1 MQIDTKIIGQDK
13 FNFATKILLES
24 QNYLDL
30 TQETSCYSFIIEG
43 SEPLGTKRKFIFKI
57 DDTFYCFKL
66 RTLVQFNYYVD
77 FDNVLEYGNSAAEL
91 LALQNI
97 SAFLGK
103 KIYVICAMYNLDNPI
118 NPTVDKFG
126 LRVSSFNNIYQKFF
140 QSQEYILP
148 NKKIISI
155 DAEKFTQGNANINTS
170 GRIKVNNVWQD
181 WTELSDLK
189 YKNCDAVQV
198 KAEHTLTRLDGQD
211 ASKVNFKINY
221 CDADSLSGDKVEI
234 IFIPEKLPDKFF
246 DELDTEIYDDDI
258 FPTESQLK
266 SIVDGIYLPTY
277 DSDPVTVA
285 DILQL
290 LNGDSTFE
298 DAKNSTCLV
307 LLESRGEVDCF
318 VAYYPE
324 KIHRFAEIGIASG
337 EVDEISLGE
346 SKINP
351 ESLAVQAGGQNIIPK
366 SFDSLEGKIFVKAE
380 QGQSLTAEYEIGGE
394 ENFLPMDLL
403 FSDGTLTCFV
413 YRTTSPTTLA
423 AVKIV
428 STAEVENYKVAF
440 N

>member
-1 MQIDTKIIGQDK
+1 MNIDTKIIGQDK

-43 SEPLGTKRKFIFKI
+43 SEPLGTMRKFIFKI
-57 DDTFYCFKL
+57 DDTFYYFKL
-66 RTLVQFNYYVD
+66 GTLVQFNYYVD

-118 NPTVDKFG
+118 NPTVTNFG
-126 LRVSSFNNIYQKFF
+126 LRVSSFNNIYQKNF
-140 QSQEYILP
+140 QSQEYNLP

-181 WTELSDLK
+181 WTELNDLK
-189 YKNCDAVQV
+189 YKICDAVQV

-221 CDADSLSGDKVEI
+221 CDANELSGNKVEI

-258 FPTESQLK
+258 FPTESQIK

-307 LLESRGEVDCF
+307 LLESRGEVESY

-337 EVDEISLGE
+337 EVDEISLDE

-351 ESLAVQAGGQNIIPK
+351 ESLVVQADGQNIIPK

-380 QGQSLTAEYEIGGE
+380 QSQVLTAEYEVGGE

-403 FSDGTLTCFV
+403 FSDGTLKCFV

-423 AVKIV
+423 AVKIC